1 MAKDKEAFEHVRQV
15 KATYQ
20 DTLMAKANVVGVGIG
35 FPTRAGKRLD
45 EFALIV
51 MVSQK
56 LSIEALDPVDVVPPE
71 IDGVL
76 VDVQET
82 GELKAG

>member
-1 MAKDKEAFEHVRQV
+1 
-15 KATYQ
+15 
-20 DTLMAKANVVGVGIG
+20 MAKANVVGVGIG
-35 FPTRAGKRLD
+35 FPTRAGKRLE

-56 LSIEALDPVDVVPPE
+56 LSIEALDPADLVPPE
-71 IDGVL
+71 IDGVM

-82 GELKAG
+82 GEMKAG